1 MFAILCCGGVWV
13 VCNNTKWLCLLR
25 LRIVNVFVNLK
36 DTSPTVLELVGEDH
50 RVGFIIRDLK
60 SEPLSNNEH
69 ESEHIYQRFRIP
81 HI

>member
-1 MFAILCCGGVWV
+1 MCAILGNGGIVV
-13 VCNNTKWLCLLR
+13 VCNNTEWLCLLR

-50 RVGFIIRDLK
+50 RVRIIIRYLK
-60 SEPLSNNEH
+60 SEPLSDNEH

-81 HI
+81 QI